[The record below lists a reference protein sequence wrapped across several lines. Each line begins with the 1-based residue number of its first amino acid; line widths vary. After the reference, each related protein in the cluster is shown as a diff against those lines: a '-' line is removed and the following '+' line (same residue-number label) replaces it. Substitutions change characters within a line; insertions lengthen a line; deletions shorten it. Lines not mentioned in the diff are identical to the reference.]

1 MQLPLGCYS
10 VSIRATETLT
20 VQRVK
25 SSENS
30 RRVVQAQTKGVPSS
44 VSCLQQQKYVDAQ
57 RKERIRQVHALKT
70 PTKTQKLPFPAFKY
84 FQFRAFPESN
94 LLLNPYKPLLHP
106 QLSLASSYMSVA
118 CCVKSYFLF
127 LVFIASPTS
136 LICWLLVLVWQNSL
150 RLKNTLK
157 WEEREKLIICRV
169 LLFYQ
174 IREENRQTLQILES
188 KFLYTN
194 IMLS

>member
-57 RKERIRQVHALKT
+57 RKERIRQEHALKK
-70 PTKTQKLPFPAFKY
+70 PHQNPKTSF
-84 FQFRAFPESN
+84 S
-94 LLLNPYKPLLHP
+94 
-106 QLSLASSYMSVA
+106 SLQVFSVQGI
-118 CCVKSYFLF
+118 S
-127 LVFIASPTS
+127 
-136 LICWLLVLVWQNSL
+136 
-150 RLKNTLK
+150 
-157 WEEREKLIICRV
+157 
-169 LLFYQ
+169 
-174 IREENRQTLQILES
+174 
-188 KFLYTN
+188 
-194 IMLS
+194 